1 MKIVTYTRVST
12 GKQGRSGLGL
22 ESQEAAIAA
31 FAAVNAAHI
40 VGSFTEVESGRNNS
54 RPQLQAAL
62 KLARVTGS
70 KLVIAKLDRLS
81 RNAAFLLNLQESG
94 VDFVACDNPTAT
106 PLTIG
111 ILALVAQDEARAT
124 SERTRAAL
132 RAAKARGQTLGNPN
146 GAAALRRAG
155 KGNVASCEAQR
166 SDALTRARDLSDTLQ
181 DVQAA
186 GFTKLSD
193 MASELNRRGIK
204 TARGG
209 QWHASSIRNVLAR
222 LREKVEYVSVSQ
234 SIADRHS
241 KARNQYDI

>member
-1 MKIVTYTRVST
+1 LKIVTYRRVSSAS
-12 GKQGRSGLGL
+12 QGRSGLGL
-22 ESQEAAIAA
+22 EAQEAAIAA
-31 FAAVNAAHI
+31 YAAANAAHI
-40 VGSFTEVESGRNNS
+40 VGSFTEVESGRNNA

-70 KLVIAKLDRLS
+70 RLVIAKLDRLS

-111 ILALVAQDEARAT
+111 ILALVAQDEARAI

-132 RAAKARGQTLGNPN
+132 RAAKARGQALGNPN

-155 KGNVASCEAQR
+155 KGQR
-166 SDALTRARDLSDTLQ
+166 SDALTRANDLSDVLA
-181 DVQAA
+181 DVRAS
-186 GFTKLSD
+186 GITTLSD
-193 MASELNRRGIK
+193 MATELNRRGIK

-209 QWHASSIRNVLAR
+209 KWYATSVRNVMAR
-222 LREKVEYVSVSQ
+222 LSG
-234 SIADRHS
+234 
-241 KARNQYDI
+241 

>member
-22 ESQEAAIAA
+22 EGQEAAIAA
-31 FAAVNAAHI
+31 YAAANAAHI
-40 VGSFTEVESGRNNS
+40 VGSFSEVESGRNIA

-111 ILALVAQDEARAT
+111 ILALVAQDEARAI

-132 RAAKARGQTLGNPN
+132 RAAKARGQVLGNPN

-155 KGNVASCEAQR
+155 KGNGASCEAQR
-166 SDALTRARDLSDTLQ
+166 SDALTRARDLSETLK

-186 GFTKLSD
+186 GITKLSD

-209 QWHASSIRNVLAR
+209 QWHASSVRNVLAR
-222 LREKVEYVSVSQ
+222 L
-234 SIADRHS
+234 AG
-241 KARNQYDI
+241 

>member
-22 ESQEAAIAA
+22 EGQEAAIAA
-31 FAAVNAAHI
+31 FAAANAAHI
-40 VGSFTEVESGRNNS
+40 VGAFTEVESGRNNA

-62 KLARVTGS
+62 KLARVTGA

-111 ILALVAQDEARAT
+111 ILALVAQDEARAI
-124 SERTRAAL
+124 SERTKAAL
-132 RAAKARGQTLGNPN
+132 KAAKARGQALGNPN
-146 GAAALRRAG
+146 GAEALRRAG
-155 KGNVASCEAQR
+155 KGNGASCEAQR
-166 SDALTRARDLSDTLQ
+166 TAALTRAHDLADTIA
-181 DVQAA
+181 DVEAQGHTTLAA
-186 GFTKLSD
+186 I
-193 MASELNRRGIK
+193 AAELNRRGIK

-209 QWHASSIRNVLAR
+209 MWHASSVANVRRR
-222 LREKVEYVSVSQ
+222 LV
-234 SIADRHS
+234 A
-241 KARNQYDI
+241 

>member
-22 ESQEAAIAA
+22 EGQEAAIAA
-31 FAAVNAAHI
+31 YAAANAAHI
-40 VGSFTEVESGRNNS
+40 VGAFTEVESGRNNA

-62 KLARVTGS
+62 KLARVTGA

-111 ILALVAQDEARAT
+111 ILALVAQDEARAI
-124 SERTRAAL
+124 SERTKAAL
-132 RAAKARGQTLGNPN
+132 KAAKARGQALGNPN
-146 GAAALRRAG
+146 GAEALRRAG
-155 KGNVASCEAQR
+155 KGNGASCEAQR
-166 SDALTRARDLSDTLQ
+166 SAALTRAHDLADVLEDVERQGHTTLASI
-181 DVQAA
+181 AA
-186 GFTKLSD
+186 
-193 MASELNRRGIK
+193 ELNRRGIK

-209 QWHASSIRNVLAR
+209 MWHASSVANVRRR
-222 LREKVEYVSVSQ
+222 LV
-234 SIADRHS
+234 A
-241 KARNQYDI
+241 

>member
-1 MKIVTYTRVST
+1 LKIVTYTRVST

-22 ESQEAAIAA
+22 EGQEAAIAA
-31 FAAVNAAHI
+31 YAAANAAHI
-40 VGSFTEVESGRNNS
+40 VGSFSEVESGRNIA

-111 ILALVAQDEARAT
+111 ILALVAQDEARAI

-132 RAAKARGQTLGNPN
+132 RAAKARGQVLGNPN

-155 KGNVASCEAQR
+155 KGNGASCEAQR
-166 SDALTRARDLSDTLQ
+166 SDALTRARDLSETLK

-186 GFTKLSD
+186 GITKLSD

-209 QWHASSIRNVLAR
+209 QWHASSVRNVLAR
-222 LREKVEYVSVSQ
+222 L
-234 SIADRHS
+234 AG
-241 KARNQYDI
+241 

>member
-12 GKQGRSGLGL
+12 DRQGRSGLGL
-22 ESQEAAIAA
+22 EAQEAAIAA
-31 FAAVNAAHI
+31 YAAANAAQI
-40 VGSFTEVESGRNNS
+40 VGAFTEVESGRKAD

-62 KLARVTGS
+62 KLAKLTGS

-111 ILALVAQDEARAT
+111 ILALVAQDEARAI
-124 SERTRAAL
+124 SERTKAAL
-132 RAAKARGQTLGNPN
+132 QAAKARGQALGNPN
-146 GAAALRRAG
+146 GAEALRRAG
-155 KGNVASCEAQR
+155 KGNKASCAAQKA
-166 SDALTRARDLSDTLQ
+166 DALARAYELADVLADVAEQGHRTL
-181 DVQAA
+181 AA
-186 GFTKLSD
+186 

-209 QWHASSIRNVLAR
+209 MWHASSVANVRRRLA
-222 LREKVEYVSVSQ
+222 V
-234 SIADRHS
+234 
-241 KARNQYDI
+241 

>member
-22 ESQEAAIAA
+22 EGQDAAIAA
-31 FAAVNAAHI
+31 YAAANAAHI
-40 VGSFTEVESGRNNS
+40 VGAFTEVESGRNNA

-62 KLARVTGS
+62 KLARVTGA

-111 ILALVAQDEARAT
+111 ILALVAQDEARAI
-124 SERTRAAL
+124 SERTKAAL
-132 RAAKARGQTLGNPN
+132 KAAKARGQALGNPN
-146 GAAALRRAG
+146 GAEALRRAG
-155 KGNVASCEAQR
+155 KGNGASCEAQKAA
-166 SDALTRARDLSDTLQ
+166 ALTRAHDLADTIA
-181 DVQAA
+181 DVEAQGHTTLVAIAA
-186 GFTKLSD
+186 
-193 MASELNRRGIK
+193 ELNRRGIK

-209 QWHASSIRNVLAR
+209 MWHASSVANVRRR
-222 LREKVEYVSVSQ
+222 LV
-234 SIADRHS
+234 A
-241 KARNQYDI
+241 